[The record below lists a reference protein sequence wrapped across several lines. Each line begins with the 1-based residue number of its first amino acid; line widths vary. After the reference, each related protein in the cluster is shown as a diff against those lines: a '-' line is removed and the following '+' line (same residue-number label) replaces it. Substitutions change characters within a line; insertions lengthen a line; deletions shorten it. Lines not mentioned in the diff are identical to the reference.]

1 MEKRKG
7 AVETRRYL
15 TTQEVADILKLQV
28 ETVRSYIKQGKLP
41 AAKLGRDYRIAAED
55 VERLLRPQ
63 VREAGAAYHVQP
75 RSQSL
80 ASMQM
85 KAQEAIQLRR
95 ETPDASNLRSITQR
109 WQQEEG
115 LDTADSEQ
123 AVAELLED
131 IWAATQRMAAEQPHY
146 TPEEIAQ
153 AEREMQEIIAELRAN
168 PPHSTIKEF
177 MEASRGYAYDP
188 D

>member
-1 MEKRKG
+1 MEKREG
-7 AVETRRYL
+7 AVESRRYL
-15 TTQEVADILKLQV
+15 TTQNVADLLQVQV

-63 VREAGAAYHVQP
+63 VRDAGAAYHVQP
-75 RSQSL
+75 RSHSL

-115 LDTADSEQ
+115 LDTADGER
-123 AVAELLED
+123 AVGKLLED

-168 PPHSTIKEF
+168 PPHPTIKEF